1 MTQTAE
7 QRRLIRLAAAMN
19 QKALRL
25 GAVGEVSAQELAEVI
40 LASEGDCAY
49 CGAEIPL
56 MEGSF
61 DHIVPYA
68 KGGANLKSNLCRS
81 CVSCNRTK
89 GLKSPA
95 ELATWVALRVKCVV
109 DGKWFRPRWSDWKRG
124 YGKTCS
130 RACAGKLGGSS

>member
-7 QRRLIRLAAAMN
+7 QRRLVRLAAAMN

-25 GAVGEVSAQELAEVI
+25 GAVGEVSAQELAEVT
-40 LASEGDCAY
+40 LASEGNCAY

-68 KGGANLKSNLCRS
+68 RGGLNRKENLCRS

-89 GLKSPA
+89 GLKSP
-95 ELATWVALRVKCVV
+95 EDLAVYAALQVKCVV
-109 DGKWFRPRWSDWKRG
+109 DGKLFRPRWADWKRG

-130 RACAGKLGGSS
+130 RVCAGKLGGSA